1 MKMRPVTVMTLSLVL
16 AGSGAFSRLRA
27 QDAAVAPGA
36 EPQRCV
42 NWIKATVPVSDL
54 HGPDPADFCSGIQT
68 GNFGGWSATG
78 KCGASPPLLTGTA
91 PKYCASWGEISA
103 QEAWAAGFSSTTKD
117 GRELLE
123 GASDSA
129 KDAQRNA
136 VTFYSR
142 TAVWMGSLR
151 VPAGMYQL
159 IPSKSPAGW
168 SLAVARLDGE
178 WNDAKASQQSL
189 GTVEMKGVASG
200 DPTLTDSLY
209 FELGKDDLEIW
220 AGNFVTGCGGGL
232 PYLTGR
238 ELHFILGSTDLLVCI
253 RPERA
258 PQNQETNLSGDLHGT
273 E

>member
-1 MKMRPVTVMTLSLVL
+1 MKIWPVTVMTLSLAF
-16 AGSGAFSRLRA
+16 AGSGAFSHLRA
-27 QDAAVAPGA
+27 QDAAVTPDTNK
-36 EPQRCV
+36 QRCV
-42 NWIKATVPVSDL
+42 NWMKATVPVADL
-54 HGPDPADFCSGIQT
+54 GGLDAADFCSGIEN
-68 GNFGGWSATG
+68 GNLGGWSATG
-78 KCGASPPLLTGTA
+78 KCGASPALLTGTA

-103 QEAWAAGFSSTTKD
+103 HEAWAAGFSSTTKD

-159 IPSKSPAGW
+159 TPSRSPAGW
-168 SLAVARLDGE
+168 SLAVARVDGE
-178 WNDAKASQQSL
+178 WNDAKAPQQFL

-220 AGNFVTGCGGGL
+220 AGNFAAGCEGRSDFR
-232 PYLTGR
+232 GR
-238 ELHFILGSTDLLVCI
+238 ELHFILGTTDLLLCI
-253 RPERA
+253 RPEHLPA
-258 PQNQETNLSGDLHGT
+258 SQETNSDLHGSL
-273 E
+273 